1 MRGSKWAFG
10 TTAAGAA
17 MIGVL
22 ALGGYGCGGGSSTTT
37 AVTHPPWTELPQ
49 PQLSVEGG
57 TAMSAGGQG
66 QPGGTV
72 HLVAAGDVSFDSSMP
87 AAAAPSV
94 PPAPADAMALD
105 ANALGADVQASGS
118 AVISGDV
125 TTSGGEATR
134 KIAAAGDLF
143 VTGKLRAADGGGG
156 RQGIDLQ
163 AGGTLYVTGTIDAS
177 GEAGGQAGGALHLSA
192 PRIVVT
198 GKLLTSG
205 AQHESAAG
213 AGGAITID
221 AGESIVL
228 AGTIEAFGGNAS
240 DASAVTG
247 GAGGALTL
255 SAGGDVSISGTVLVR
270 GGAATTT
277 APTGAQGGAAATITI
292 DAGGAVDIGGLVDAR
307 GGLATASGSGG
318 SVMGGAAG
326 NVRVGEKKE
335 PTSIIVRVP
344 VLAMGGAGNGTG
356 GPGGTVT
363 PEPGTGGVNVAG
375 ARAIDV
381 SGGDSEAAPGAGGNV
396 NGGPRQETG
405 GGLHISG
412 EILAN
417 GGSISKGG
425 SGNGADGGR
434 VDIELVPTNGAV
446 MLEQSAKITADGG
459 KSAGGGVAGGGGHV
473 WLFTMDGDLTVAGTI
488 TVLGGDGTDG
498 NGTGGGGGMIY
509 LFSDN
514 NHNGV
519 DVGLGN
525 LLIDTTGVL
534 NASGGNGATGGSARN
549 DGIADQV
556 APFPEEQETFAIFLN
571 CDGQHGETRN
581 WMQNNGMLIARGG
594 VHNGN
599 GGDITYHGIGPGQR
613 DMPTDGS
620 GNHHPPAGNQDRSG
634 DGTGLPGDFGDE

>member
-1 MRGSKWAFG
+1 
-10 TTAAGAA
+10 
-17 MIGVL
+17 
-22 ALGGYGCGGGSSTTT
+22 
-37 AVTHPPWTELPQ
+37 
-49 PQLSVEGG
+49 
-57 TAMSAGGQG
+57 
-66 QPGGTV
+66 
-72 HLVAAGDVSFDSSMP
+72 
-87 AAAAPSV
+87 
-94 PPAPADAMALD
+94 
-105 ANALGADVQASGS
+105 
-118 AVISGDV
+118 
-125 TTSGGEATR
+125 
-134 KIAAAGDLF
+134 
-143 VTGKLRAADGGGG
+143 
-156 RQGIDLQ
+156 
-163 AGGTLYVTGTIDAS
+163 
-177 GEAGGQAGGALHLSA
+177 
-192 PRIVVT
+192 
-198 GKLLTSG
+198 
-205 AQHESAAG
+205 
-213 AGGAITID
+213 
-221 AGESIVL
+221 
-228 AGTIEAFGGNAS
+228 
-240 DASAVTG
+240 
-247 GAGGALTL
+247 
-255 SAGGDVSISGTVLVR
+255 
-270 GGAATTT
+270 
-277 APTGAQGGAAATITI
+277 
-292 DAGGAVDIGGLVDAR
+292 
-307 GGLATASGSGG
+307 
-318 SVMGGAAG
+318 
-326 NVRVGEKKE
+326 
-335 PTSIIVRVP
+335 
-344 VLAMGGAGNGTG
+344 MGGAGNGTG

-396 NGGPRQETG
+396 NGSPRQETG

>member
-1 MRGSKWAFG
+1 
-10 TTAAGAA
+10 

-22 ALGGYGCGGGSSTTT
+22 ALGGQGCGGGSSTTT
-37 AVTHPPWTELPQ
+37 AVTHPPWNELPQ

-57 TAMSAGGQG
+57 TALSAGGQG
-66 QPGGTV
+66 QPGGVV
-72 HLVAAGDVSFDSSMP
+72 HLVATGDVSFDSSMA
-87 AAAAPSV
+87 AAAAPTA
-94 PPAPADAMALD
+94 PPAPPDAMAVD

-118 AVISGDV
+118 AVVSGDV

-143 VTGKLRAADGGGG
+143 VTGKLRAADAGGG

-177 GEAGGQAGGALHLSA
+177 GANGGQAGGALHLSA

-205 AQHESAAG
+205 GQHESAAG
-213 AGGAITID
+213 PAGAITIE
-221 AGESIVL
+221 AGETIVL
-228 AGTIEAFGGNAS
+228 AGTVEAFGGNAS
-240 DASAVTG
+240 DAAAVTG

-255 SAGGDVSISGTVLVR
+255 SAGGDVSIGGTVLVR

-277 APTGAQGGAAATITI
+277 SASNAQGGAAATITI

-318 SVMGGAAG
+318 SVLGGAAG
-326 NVRVGEKKE
+326 NVRVGEMKA
-335 PTSIIVRVP
+335 PSSIVVRVP
-344 VLAMGGAGNGTG
+344 VLAMGGAGNGSG

-381 SGGDSEAAPGAGGNV
+381 SGGDSQAVPGMGGNV
-396 NGGPRQETG
+396 SGGPRDQAGG

-417 GGSISKGG
+417 GGSITKGG

-434 VDIELVPTNGAV
+434 VDIELIPTAGVV
-446 MLEQSAKITADGG
+446 MLEQSANITADGG
-459 KSAGGGVAGGGGHV
+459 KSAGGGLAGGGGHV

-488 TVLGGDGTDG
+488 FARGGDGSDG

-514 NHNGV
+514 NHNAV

-525 LLIDTTGVL
+525 LLIDTTGKL
-534 NASGGNGATGGSARN
+534 DASGGAGATGGSARN
-549 DGIADQV
+549 DGIASQV
-556 APFPEEQETFAIFLN
+556 APFPEEQEKIAIFLN

-581 WMQNNGMLIARGG
+581 WMQNNGVLIARGG

-599 GGDITYHGIGPGQR
+599 GGDIVYHGIGPGQR
-613 DMPTDGS
+613 DMPADDS
-620 GNHHPPAGNQDRSG
+620 GNHHPPPGNQDMAG